1 MFTLTVLAS
10 CLVLMKSYFHGN
22 AIITFNKQVIHTEE
36 VSDGFKLRVLELIT
50 EEKVN
55 IEACDNVTEPLDNKR

>member
-10 CLVLMKSYFHGN
+10 CLVLMKSYYHGN

-36 VSDGFKLRVLELIT
+36 VPEGFKLRVLDLIT
-50 EEKVN
+50 EDKVY
-55 IEACDNVTEPLDNKR
+55 IEACDNVTQPLDNKR